1 MELDYPKKEDVMLT
15 FEALANR
22 LDHLDGMYSW
32 RDEIELV
39 RKALKDAGH
48 S

>member
-1 MELDYPKKEDVMLT
+1 MATDYTEKEDVMLT

-22 LDHLDGMYSW
+22 LDHLDGMYAW
-32 RDEIELV
+32 DDEIELI

-48 S
+48 

>member
-1 MELDYPKKEDVMLT
+1 MMVTDCTKEDVMLT

-22 LDHLDGMYSW
+22 LTDLDGMYAW
-32 RDEIELV
+32 DDEIESI

-48 S
+48 